1 MKSFLKIIIISFFIF
16 IPNNSSGKISNNI
29 LLKVGNKIITNFE
42 VKNKI
47 LSTLILSNQDINQ
60 NNINKVKKQSVDSL
74 IQKKIKEIELDK
86 YDFSVNNFRIE
97 NYLKSVSGGDI
108 SNLKERFEN
117 NDISFELF
125 LEEIEI
131 QFKWQQLILNK
142 YSKRIEINPEILNKE
157 IENILKEQK
166 NILEF
171 KLSEIEILINNDT
184 RDVEKINNLISLIE
198 KIGFEDAA
206 LKFSISS
213 TAENK
218 GNLGCIN
225 SKTLSKNIFEI
236 VNKLNIGQ
244 ISNPIIKQGS
254 ATILK
259 LTDLRKSNISNL
271 DKENLRKNIL
281 NNKKNELFNLYSQSL
296 LSKLKN
302 STLIEYLNE

>member
-1 MKSFLKIIIISFFIF
+1 M
-16 IPNNSSGKISNNI
+16 
-29 LLKVGNKIITNFE
+29 
-42 VKNKI
+42 
-47 LSTLILSNQDINQ
+47 
-60 NNINKVKKQSVDSL
+60 
-74 IQKKIKEIELDK
+74 
-86 YDFSVNNFRIE
+86 
-97 NYLKSVSGGDI
+97 
-108 SNLKERFEN
+108 
-117 NDISFELF
+117 
-125 LEEIEI
+125 EEIEI

-142 YSKRIEINPEILNKE
+142 YRKKLKLIQMLNQE

-218 GNLGCIN
+218 GNLGWIN

-271 DKENLRKNIL
+271 DKE
-281 NNKKNELFNLYSQSL
+281 
-296 LSKLKN
+296 KLKKKY
-302 STLIEYLNE
+302 IK